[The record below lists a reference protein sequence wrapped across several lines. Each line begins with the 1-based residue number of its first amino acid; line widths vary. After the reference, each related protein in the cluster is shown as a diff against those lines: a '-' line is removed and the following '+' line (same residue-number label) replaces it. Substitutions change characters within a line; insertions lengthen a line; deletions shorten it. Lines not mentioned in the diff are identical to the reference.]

1 MSLSRVHTR
10 PEYKPSQKT
19 LSVTGSSSRGWDE
32 GWLYGD
38 HCKSL
43 NNEKLE
49 FYSENVPKWVIC
61 PHGWQK
67 RKKGEARQTS
77 LPPSAFRGFSVSSS
91 SPFHCHSPPW
101 APSSLPG
108 RLPQRAVG
116 KAGVG
121 WRLGGRRVSEHPSKK
136 QGSRRYSV
144 PLRTCFWLSWGNNG
158 DYSSYALVYEN
169 SMKRPSQ
176 VSLKSGWYSC

>member
-19 LSVTGSSSRGWDE
+19 LSVTGSSSRAWDE

-43 NNEKLE
+43 NEEKFE

-67 RKKGEARQTS
+67 RKKGEARQAS
-77 LPPSAFRGFSVSSS
+77 LPPSVFRGFSVSSCLT
-91 SPFHCHSPPW
+91 FHCPPLH
-101 APSSLPG
+101 PEPEVVC
-108 RLPQRAVG
+108 QVG
-116 KAGVG
+116 CSEGSGGTGVG
-121 WRLGGRRVSEHPSKK
+121 WRLGGRRVSEHPSEEKR
-136 QGSRRYSV
+136 SRRNSV
-144 PLRTCFWLSWGNNG
+144 PLRTCFWLSWGNNR
-158 DYSSYALVYEN
+158 DYS
-169 SMKRPSQ
+169 
-176 VSLKSGWYSC
+176 G

>member
-19 LSVTGSSSRGWDE
+19 LSVTGSSSRAWDE

-43 NNEKLE
+43 NEETFE

-67 RKKGEARQTS
+67 RKKGEARQAS
-77 LPPSAFRGFSVSSS
+77 LPPSVFRGFSVSSCLT
-91 SPFHCHSPPW
+91 FHCPPPPW
-101 APSSLPG
+101 ARSSLPG
-108 RLPQRAVG
+108 RL
-116 KAGVG
+116 
-121 WRLGGRRVSEHPSKK
+121 
-136 QGSRRYSV
+136 
-144 PLRTCFWLSWGNNG
+144 LRGQWGNRCG
-158 DYSSYALVYEN
+158 LETGWKTCLWTSIRREEKQKKFSSFEDMFLALLGE
-169 SMKRPSQ
+169 
-176 VSLKSGWYSC
+176 